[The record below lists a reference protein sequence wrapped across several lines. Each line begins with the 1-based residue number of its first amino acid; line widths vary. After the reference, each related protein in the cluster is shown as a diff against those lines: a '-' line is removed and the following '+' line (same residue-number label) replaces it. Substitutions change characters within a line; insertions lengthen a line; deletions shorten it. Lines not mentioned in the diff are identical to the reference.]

1 MKEIVLVIGGD
12 KRYYLAAEMIAEKGY
27 AVTIAGFDRLPE
39 NHRLKTADLTA
50 LPYSDYILLPA
61 PFADADGYIR
71 MPFSDARQ
79 SISDLCVQF
88 NPDACILLGGVDLK
102 TQTLLENHGF
112 AYFDLL
118 TDEPYAARNAFI
130 TSQAAV
136 MLAASKSPKAL
147 SDCNILI
154 CGFGRIGKTLA
165 ALLKGYGSRITV
177 SARKDKDIEWIGIQG
192 YRPVDTGELHTV
204 IHEQDII
211 FNTVPFCVW
220 GRSEL
225 EKTKKGV
232 QIMELASK
240 PFGIDFEAASAL
252 GINTM
257 IEPGLPGRCF
267 PVSAAAAVTDAF
279 QRIAK
284 KGW

>member
-12 KRYYLAAEMIAEKGY
+12 KRHYLAAEMISEKGY
-27 AVTIAGFDRLPE
+27 AVIITGFDKLPAD
-39 NHRLKTADLTA
+39 HKLKTADLAA
-50 LPYSDYILLPA
+50 LPYSDYVLLSA

-71 MPFSDARQ
+71 MPFSDARHR
-79 SISDLCVQF
+79 IADLCPQF
-88 NPDACILLGGVDLK
+88 NPDACVILGGVDFE
-102 TQTLLENHGF
+102 TQTLFESCGLT
-112 AYFDLL
+112 YFDLL

-130 TSQAAV
+130 TAQAAL
-136 MLAASKSPKAL
+136 MLAASKSGKAL

-177 SARKDKDIEWIGIQG
+177 SARKDRDIEWIGISG
-192 YRPVDTGELHTV
+192 YRPADTGELHTV
-204 IHEQDII
+204 VHEQDII
-211 FNTVPFCVW
+211 FNTVPSPVL
-220 GRSEL
+220 GRGEL
-225 EKTKKGV
+225 EKTKKGAL
-232 QIMELASK
+232 IMELASK
-240 PFGIDFEAASAL
+240 PFGVDFEAASAL
-252 GINTM
+252 GINTV